1 MLSSWKLPP
10 KALLLFS
17 RQSDRAFSAVMKYT
31 FALFLLI
38 ALTLSGLM
46 YPSWQKS
53 LEQLAIA
60 EQRTDEVI
68 ARGTNSL
75 DFSDLAEMRR
85 LPDNIGDLTNLT
97 ILDLNGTRVTDLK
110 PLAGLRDLELLYLH
124 DTWITDLSPLAALPS
139 LARLDIGKTQIETL
153 QPVTQLNSLTWLN
166 LHSSHALDGSQAYF
180 RILEARPLLDVFGG
194 NSYRAN
200 YQPDWRYNAMLR
212 FSRLR
217 EQLSL

>member
-1 MLSSWKLPP
+1 
-10 KALLLFS
+10 
-17 RQSDRAFSAVMKYT
+17 MKYT
-31 FALFLLI
+31 
-38 ALTLSGLM
+38 LTLLVLILLTLAGLL

-53 LEQLAIA
+53 LQQLAIA

-68 ARGTNSL
+68 ARGISSL
-75 DFSDLAEMRR
+75 NFSDLPEMRR
-85 LPDNIGDLTNLT
+85 LPDNIGDVTNLT
-97 ILDLNGTRVTDLK
+97 ILDLNGTRVTDLT

-139 LARLDIGKTQIETL
+139 LARLDVGKTQIETL
-153 QPVTQLNSLTWLN
+153 QPVTQLKSLTWLN
-166 LHSSHALDGSQAYF
+166 LHSSHALDGSQAHF
-180 RILEARPLLDVFGG
+180 RTLEARPLLDVFGG

-217 EQLSL
+217 EQLGL